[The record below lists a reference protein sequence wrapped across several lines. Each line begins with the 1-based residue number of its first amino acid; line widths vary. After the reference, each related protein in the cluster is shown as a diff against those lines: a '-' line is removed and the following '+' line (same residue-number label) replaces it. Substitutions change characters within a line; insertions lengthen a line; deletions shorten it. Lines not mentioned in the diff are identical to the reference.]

1 MTTLPAVFTN
11 LRGPFARVHTARMKR
26 VPRVWKLSSL
36 ISYGYRLLTWEESDK
51 SGIMESLL
59 APEAVARKPQKKLLD
74 QVPDVTLPNA

>member
-1 MTTLPAVFTN
+1 
-11 LRGPFARVHTARMKR
+11 
-26 VPRVWKLSSL
+26 LSSL
-36 ISYGYRLLTWEESDK
+36 ISYAYRLLTWEESDK